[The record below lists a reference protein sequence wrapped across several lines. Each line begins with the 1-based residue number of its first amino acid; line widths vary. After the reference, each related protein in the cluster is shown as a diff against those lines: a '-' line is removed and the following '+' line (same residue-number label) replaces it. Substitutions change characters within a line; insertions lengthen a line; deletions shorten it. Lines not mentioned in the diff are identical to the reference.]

1 MRDLNQNKR
10 NILGEIKMDRAVIL
24 EEPQNCIDYEREY
37 ARLYEENINLKI
49 ENETLKETI
58 VKLAVRM

>member
-1 MRDLNQNKR
+1 MKDDVSMTD
-10 NILGEIKMDRAVIL
+10 IKNDCMSV
-24 EEPQNCIDYEREY
+24 DYESEY
-37 ARLYEENINLKI
+37 KRLYEENINLKI

>member
-1 MRDLNQNKR
+1 MCKVLKY
-10 NILGEIKMDRAVIL
+10 KMDRAVIL
-24 EEPQNCIDYEREY
+24 EEPQNCIDYEKEY